1 MFLQESFMGEIK
13 TFDVQKELLALKDQ
27 TKLIRKQR
35 DSARKSRLDKFKF
48 ELLELHKAGSS
59 IAELQ
64 RFLRANRIKVVH
76 STVARWVKSNG

>member
-1 MFLQESFMGEIK
+1 MDEEKEFN
-13 TFDVQKELLALKDQ
+13 VQKELLVLKAQ
-27 TKLIRKQR
+27 TRSIRKQR
-35 DSARKSRLDKFKF
+35 YSARKSRLDKFKF
-48 ELLELHKAGSS
+48 ELLELYKAGSS

>member
-1 MFLQESFMGEIK
+1 MFLQEIYMDEVK
-13 TFDVQKELLALKDQ
+13 EFDIQKELLVLKDQ

-35 DSARKSRLDKFKF
+35 YSARKSRLDKFKF
-48 ELLELHKAGSS
+48 ELLSLYKAGSS

-76 STVARWVKSNG
+76 STVSRWVKSNG